1 MPWQMSPA
9 ETGLEQITFGAE
21 IVDQPLA
28 LAGNALLGLFCAGLV
43 VRDDDLDMS
52 AELVHGDRFGCR
64 SERIGGRAHRH
75 HLHLAQPVAFDGLRS
90 DEHTSELQSLMRNS
104 Y

>member
-64 SERIGGRAHRH
+64 SERLGGREHRSEERR
-75 HLHLAQPVAFDGLRS
+75 VGKECVSTCRS
-90 DEHTSELQSLMRNS
+90 RWSPEQSTKKA
-104 Y
+104 